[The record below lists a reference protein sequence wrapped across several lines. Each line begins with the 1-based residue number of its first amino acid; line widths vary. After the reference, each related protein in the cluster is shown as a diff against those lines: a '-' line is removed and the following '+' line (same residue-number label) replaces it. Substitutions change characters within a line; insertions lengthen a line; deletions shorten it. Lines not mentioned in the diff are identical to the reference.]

1 MNWKTLLKIAVSVLI
16 IGLVVRA
23 IDPRQLAETL
33 RRAQPGWLVWA
44 VLWFVVSKLI
54 AAVRF
59 RELLKIIEIQLSQGQ
74 NLKLYW
80 LGMYYNLL
88 LPGGISGDAYKIKLL
103 MDAHGTPF
111 RPLFSLT
118 LYDRLSGML
127 ALGQLALILCW
138 VLPPLQ
144 PWWPLWLTALVC
156 SIPVS
161 WWLFLRLAGGGAAL
175 FWRLSGQSMLVQ
187 LAQVICAFGLL
198 LALGEGAA
206 WVGYSLV
213 FLVSS
218 VAAMLPLTI
227 GGTGARELT
236 FLWGAQVLNLD
247 AEKAVGVAFLFY
259 LLSTVVSMG
268 GIWFSFHKISLQ
280 PAPRADAA
288 GG

>member
-1 MNWKTLLKIAVSVLI
+1 MNWKVLLKIVVSVLI
-16 IGLVVRA
+16 IWLVVRA
-23 IDPRQLAETL
+23 IDPRQLGDTL
-33 RRAQPGWLVWA
+33 QHASLGWLFWA
-44 VLWFVVSKLI
+44 VLWFVVSKII

-59 RELLKIIEIQLSQGQ
+59 RELLKISGIHLSQRQ
-74 NLKLYW
+74 NLELYW

-103 MDAHGTPF
+103 MDAQERPF

-127 ALGQLALILCW
+127 ALGQLALVLAW
-138 VLPPLQ
+138 LLPPLQ
-144 PWWPLWLTALVC
+144 PWWPLWLAGLVL
-156 SIPVS
+156 SMPVS
-161 WWLFLRLAGGGAAL
+161 WWLFLKLAGGHAAL

-187 LAQVICAFGLL
+187 LAQLICAWGLL

-206 WVGYSLV
+206 WLGYSLI

-236 FLWGAQVLNLD
+236 FLWGAKILNLD
-247 AEKAVGVAFLFY
+247 AERAVAVAFLFY
-259 LLSTVVSMG
+259 LLSTAVSMG
-268 GIWFSFHKISLQ
+268 GMWYSFHKISL
-280 PAPRADAA
+280 ASELES
-288 GG
+288 